1 MKTISVVSQKGG
13 SGKSFLSVH
22 LAVALEELGFSV
34 VIFDLDPQASSLEWD
49 RAREA
54 ETPVVADGHPDRLP
68 VLLKT
73 AKDGGADIAMIDT
86 PPHSD
91 RTALAAIKIAD
102 LILVPTRPR
111 IFDLRAVGDT
121 FNLLDTARKV
131 GRAVVVLNATPVRGA
146 LADQAQGAAEAMGL
160 AVAPARIADREAFA
174 HALTNAQGVT
184 EYEPKGRAA
193 DEMRALALWLV
204 ERLGLTVPPKP

>member
-1 MKTISVVSQKGG
+1 VKTISVVSQKGG

-49 RAREA
+49 QAREA

-73 AKDGGADIAMIDT
+73 AMDGGTDIAMIDT

-91 RTALAAIKIAD
+91 QTALAAIKIAD

-121 FNLLDTARKV
+121 TDLLKAARRMN
-131 GRAVVVLNATPVRGA
+131 RAVVALNAVPARGA
-146 LADQAQGAAEAMGL
+146 LADQAQGAVEGMGL
-160 AVAPARIADREAFA
+160 AVAPARITDREAFA
-174 HALTNAQGVT
+174 HALTNAQGIT
-184 EYEPKGRAA
+184 EYEPKGKAA
-193 DEMRALALWLV
+193 EEVRALARWLAGQ
-204 ERLGLTVPPKP
+204 LGLTVPPKS